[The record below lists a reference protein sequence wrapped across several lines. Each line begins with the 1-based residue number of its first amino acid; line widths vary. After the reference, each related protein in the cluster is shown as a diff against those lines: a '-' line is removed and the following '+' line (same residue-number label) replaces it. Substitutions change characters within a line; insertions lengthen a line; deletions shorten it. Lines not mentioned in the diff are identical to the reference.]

1 MSKKPLPT
9 PLHQLTPG
17 PPADFF
23 ALLADKQK
31 GTTRDGKP
39 YFALKFRDLR
49 RTVSVMVWQDAKD
62 FAAAEGWAAGTFF
75 KIRGTYAEHEKY
87 GPQVELVQ
95 LREVKDADRAD
106 GFREA
111 DFYERSRFDS
121 DAMFSELR
129 SLAEKEL
136 RDAPLRALTV
146 GLLDA
151 HADALK
157 KLPASDRRFY
167 PFPGG
172 WLEHVLNVARN
183 CVLLADRYIA
193 HYPDLTPPLNRDL
206 IVAGAVLHD
215 LGRAAEL
222 STPDV
227 PGQPAEPTVDGRLFG
242 HILLG
247 RDLIRDAAAKV
258 PGLNPELM
266 KLLEHVVVS
275 HLTLPEWGSPRLPA
289 IPEVLI
295 LHHADDLDAKLEMY
309 ARHLTR
315 DTAAGPFTDPD
326 PILKKPLLKTR
337 GV

>member
-1 MSKKPLPT
+1 MPPKPTLT

-23 ALLADKQK
+23 ALLSDKQK

-62 FAAAEGWAAGTFF
+62 FVAAEAWQAGGFF
-75 KIRGTYAEHEKY
+75 KIRGAYTEHEKY
-87 GPQVELVQ
+87 GPQVEIQ
-95 LREVKDADRAD
+95 QIREVRDDDLAN

-111 DFYERSRFDS
+111 DFYDRSRFDS
-121 DAMFSELR
+121 DVMLGDLR
-129 SLAEKEL
+129 TLAEKEL
-136 RDAPLRALTV
+136 RDAPLRTLTV
-146 GLLDA
+146 GLLDT

-172 WLEHVLNVARN
+172 WLEHVLNVTKN
-183 CVLLADRYIA
+183 CVWLADRYVA

-206 IVAGAVLHD
+206 VIAGAILHD
-215 LGRAAEL
+215 LGRTVEL
-222 STPDV
+222 SVPEV
-227 PGQPAEPTVDGRLFG
+227 PGQPVEPTVDGRLFG

-247 RDLIRDAAAKV
+247 RDLIREAAAKV
-258 PGLNPELM
+258 PDLNPELL

-275 HLTLPEWGSPRLPA
+275 HLSLPEWGSPRLPA

-295 LHHADDLDAKLEMY
+295 LHHADDLDAKMEMY
-309 ARHLTR
+309 ARCLTR
-315 DTAAGPFTDPD
+315 DTSAGPFTDPD
-326 PILKKPLLKTR
+326 PILKKPLLKR
-337 GV
+337 REV